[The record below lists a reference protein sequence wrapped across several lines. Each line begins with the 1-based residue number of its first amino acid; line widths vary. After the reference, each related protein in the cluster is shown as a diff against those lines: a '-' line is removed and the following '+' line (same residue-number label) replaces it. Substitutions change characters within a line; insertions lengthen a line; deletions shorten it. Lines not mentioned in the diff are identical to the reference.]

1 VDFRFNLL
9 EYNWEYRNMVG
20 PRRRSFTFSIFSS
33 MGVCIFQIIFF
44 FFEVFIWISCQ
55 FLLFNY
61 GYDCSSV
68 FCFCFPARCSE
79 VRARGMNI
87 SFAAIYSYTRLRQI
101 VSRESEFNHIV
112 AFNSNGEILC
122 VCRLCNISY
131 LTCQVLLSLPHMHFW
146 FSSGLRFII
155 RQVLLFFCFSTI
167 YFYE

>member
-1 VDFRFNLL
+1 
-9 EYNWEYRNMVG
+9 MVG

-33 MGVCIFQIIFF
+33 MEVCIIQIISFF
-44 FFEVFIWISCQ
+44 FFFVEFFTLNFLSIFVVQLWLWLQ
-55 FLLFNY
+55 FDVLF
-61 GYDCSSV
+61 
-68 FCFCFPARCSE
+68 
-79 VRARGMNI
+79 
-87 SFAAIYSYTRLRQI
+87 SFSGEMSRSYNQRYEHLFSPTYSHTHLRQI
-101 VSRESEFNHIV
+101 VSRKSEFNRIV
-112 AFNSNGEILC
+112 AFNSKGEILC